1 MDNVTVIKWKDASR
15 PVMRQT
21 VINGAEY
28 LAFPAIEE
36 TGVVRHLMSTRLGGV
51 SEGDLWSMN
60 VSFSRGDKTENVN
73 ENYRRIAAALG
84 CTPEDFVFS
93 DQTHTTNIRHVTEA
107 DKGKGLLR
115 PRDYTDVDGM
125 ITDEPGIVLSTFYAD
140 CVPLLF
146 VDPMKRA
153 VGLSHSGWKGTAG
166 GMGRKTVEAMEKAF
180 GSRPEDI
187 LVGIGPSICQDCYE
201 VSEDVAEAFR
211 NLLSGEEM
219 KKVKTITEEQILK
232 DKRNGKYQLDLW
244 KANEA
249 VCLSAGIRPEHISVT
264 DICTCCNPGY
274 LFSHRASNG
283 KRGNLGMFVVL
294 N

>member
-1 MDNVTVIKWKDASR
+1 MNYIKLNRKR
-15 PVMRQT
+15 RNT
-21 VINGAEY
+21 TTIKYKNGVPYISYNALEKIPWITHG
-28 LAFPAIEE
+28 F
-36 TGVVRHLMSTRLGGV
+36 STRAGGV
-51 SEGDLWSMN
+51 SEGCLSSMN
-60 VSFSRGDKTENVN
+60 LGHGRNDAEENVIRN
-73 ENYRRIAAALG
+73 HEIIAEAIGFDAHNI
-84 CTPEDFVFS
+84 VAS
-93 DQTHTTNIRHVTEA
+93 RQTHTTNVRVVSKE
-107 DKGKGLLR
+107 DCGKGVYKE
-115 PRDYTDVDGM
+115 RDYDDVDGM
-125 ITDEPGIVLSTFYAD
+125 ITNEKNIVLATYFAD
-140 CVPLLF
+140 CVPLYI
-146 VDPMKRA
+146 VDTKNKA
-153 VGLSHSGWKGTAG
+153 IGLSHSGWKGTAG